1 MTGAVTARLSAVAA
15 WDVPPLRRAVN
26 QLDEVAARLVT
37 WRARVEGVGRS
48 LESEECWSGPAARS
62 TVRALHDLS
71 AMTWAVEGGLARSLH
86 AYVRLVAEA
95 ATAQELAGDALVAA
109 VSPAEADP
117 EVLGRLTAGLPGGP
131 VVATSETALEHAAAA
146 TAAARD
152 TGEALAALGVRD
164 AFAPAE
170 FSDLPGHGLLTAPG
184 IPPVVPVRRPPD
196 EVAAWWS
203 RLSEAAQRAV
213 IASSPAVL
221 GALDGVP
228 AWARDRAN
236 RRVLDRALTDPR
248 VPAAAALTADV
259 VARRIAAEEVDGQ
272 VVQLQLLDLAGDR
285 VVLALGDLD
294 TADAVAVMVPG
305 INNSPANDLS
315 ALAGDARDV
324 GAAARAAAP
333 GLSVATVVW
342 LGYRPPGFVG
352 AVRPTAAWRGGPALA
367 SALAGLASAR
377 VATGDPDP
385 RTTVLAHSY
394 GTRVVDV
401 AADFPGILCAD
412 AVVLLG
418 SPGMQEDARSLEAP
432 EVFDAAS
439 PNDPISI
446 SGFFG
451 SPTYRPSYGSTGL
464 RVTPF
469 MGHSDYYD
477 PDYPTL
483 AAIGEVVAGHGAPN

>member
-1 MTGAVTARLSAVAA
+1 
-15 WDVPPLRRAVN
+15 VN
-26 QLDEVAARLVT
+26 QLDEVSARLVT

-48 LESEECWSGPAARS
+48 LESGECWSGPAARS
-62 TVRALHDLS
+62 AVGALHDLS
-71 AMTWAVEGGLARSLH
+71 ATTWAVEGGLARSLE

-95 ATAQELAGDALVAA
+95 ATAQELAGDALAAA
-109 VSPAEADP
+109 VLPAEVDP
-117 EVLGRLTAGLPGGP
+117 AVLGRLTAGMPVGP
-131 VVATSETALEHAAAA
+131 VEAATETALEHAAAA

-164 AFAPAE
+164 AFAPAD
-170 FSDLPGHGLLTAPG
+170 FWNLPVHGPLTAPE

-203 RLSEAAQRAV
+203 GLSEAAQRAV
-213 IASSPAVL
+213 IASSPALL

-248 VPAAAALTADV
+248 VPAAAALTANV
-259 VARRIAAEEVDGQ
+259 VAGRIAAGEADGQ

-324 GAAARAAAP
+324 RAAARAAAS

-342 LGYRPPGFVG
+342 LGYRPPGLVG
-352 AVRPTAAWRGGPALA
+352 AVRPTAAWRGGPVLA

-401 AADFPGILCAD
+401 AADSPGILCAD

-418 SPGMQEDARSLEAP
+418 SPGMQEDAGSLEAP

-439 PNDPISI
+439 PSDPIST

-464 RVTPF
+464 PVTPF

>member
-1 MTGAVTARLSAVAA
+1 VTGPVTARLSAVAA
-15 WDVPPLRRAVN
+15 WDVPPVRRAVN
-26 QLDEVAARLVT
+26 QLDEAAARLMT

-48 LESEECWSGPAARS
+48 LESGECWSGPAARS
-62 TVRALHDLS
+62 AVRALHDLS
-71 AMTWAVEGGLARSLH
+71 ATTSAVEGGLARSLH

-95 ATAQELAGDALVAA
+95 ATAQELAGDALAAA
-109 VSPAEADP
+109 VLPAQADP

-131 VVATSETALEHAAAA
+131 VVAASETALEHAAAA
-146 TAAARD
+146 TVAARD

-164 AFAPAE
+164 AFAPAD

-203 RLSEAAQRAV
+203 GLSEAAQRAV

-259 VARRIAAEEVDGQ
+259 VARRIAAEEADGQ

-401 AADFPGILCAD
+401 AADSPGILCAD

-439 PNDPISI
+439 PNDPIST

>member
-1 MTGAVTARLSAVAA
+1 
-15 WDVPPLRRAVN
+15 
-26 QLDEVAARLVT
+26 
-37 WRARVEGVGRS
+37 
-48 LESEECWSGPAARS
+48 
-62 TVRALHDLS
+62 
-71 AMTWAVEGGLARSLH
+71 
-86 AYVRLVAEA
+86 
-95 ATAQELAGDALVAA
+95 
-109 VSPAEADP
+109 
-117 EVLGRLTAGLPGGP
+117 
-131 VVATSETALEHAAAA
+131 
-146 TAAARD
+146 
-152 TGEALAALGVRD
+152 
-164 AFAPAE
+164 
-170 FSDLPGHGLLTAPG
+170 
-184 IPPVVPVRRPPD
+184 
-196 EVAAWWS
+196 
-203 RLSEAAQRAV
+203 
-213 IASSPAVL
+213 
-221 GALDGVP
+221 
-228 AWARDRAN
+228 
-236 RRVLDRALTDPR
+236 
-248 VPAAAALTADV
+248 
-259 VARRIAAEEVDGQ
+259 
-272 VVQLQLLDLAGDR
+272 